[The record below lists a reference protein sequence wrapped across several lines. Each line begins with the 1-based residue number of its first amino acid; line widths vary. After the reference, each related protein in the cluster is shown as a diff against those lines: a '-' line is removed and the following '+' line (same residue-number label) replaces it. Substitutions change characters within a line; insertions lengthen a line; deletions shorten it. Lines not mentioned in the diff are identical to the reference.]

1 MNYKI
6 FILIFLFMYSCTTNN
21 INKSQKKIVIETEIY
36 SNKGFALLFTE
47 DLKKNKIVS
56 KKIDNRALII
66 YQMNLKKNTKV
77 KITNLLNNKSILATV
92 GAKAEY
98 PAFFN
103 SVLSKRIYEELD
115 SFFWGFLGTIY
126 FQYISFI
133 GFFEVVV
140 HRSIWTLVI
149 LIITTTILKKWKL
162 FKIILFDKKKLLI
175 LFISGLLILGNWTLW
190 IYAVS
195 TDKIIDSSFGY
206 FIFPIISVLLGF
218 LFLNERL
225 NNQRIISI
233 SLVIISTVYLIFKM
247 TSFPWVGLGV
257 ALLWSTYNLLRKKI
271 NVETDIGLLI
281 ESLFILPIILFILY
295 FIIVTNN
302 NDFNLYNLNLATL
315 IILAGPMTLI
325 PLFLYVKGVELAG
338 LGASGM
344 VFFIVP
350 TGQFL
355 LGFFYF
361 NEPFSTDKFISFI
374 FIWIAVIIYLR
385 DLYENN

>member
-1 MNYKI
+1 MKI
-6 FILIFLFMYSCTTNN
+6 SNFTKGLISVTT
-21 INKSQKKIVIETEIY
+21 
-36 SNKGFALLFTE
+36 G
-47 DLKKNKIVS
+47 
-56 KKIDNRALII
+56 
-66 YQMNLKKNTKV
+66 
-77 KITNLLNNKSILATV
+77 
-92 GAKAEY
+92 
-98 PAFFN
+98 
-103 SVLSKRIYEELD
+103 

-133 GFFEVVV
+133 GFWEVVV

-149 LIITTTILKKWKL
+149 LLITTTILKKWNL
-162 FKIILFDKKKLLI
+162 FKKIIFDLKKVLV
-175 LFISGLLILGNWTLW
+175 LFITGLLILGNWTLW

-206 FIFPIISVLLGF
+206 FIFPIISVFLGF
-218 LFLNERL
+218 LFLKEKL
-225 NNQRIISI
+225 NKQRILSI
-233 SLVIISTVYLIFKM
+233 SLVLISTLYLLYNM

-257 ALLWSTYNLLRKKI
+257 AILWSAYNLLRKKI

-281 ESLFILPIILFILY
+281 ESLFILPIILVILY
-295 FIIVTNN
+295 FIVTTGN
-302 NDFNLYNLNLATL
+302 NDFNLQNISLSSF

-338 LGASGM
+338 LGPSGM

-361 NEPFSTDKFISFI
+361 DEPFSTDKFISFI
-374 FIWIAVIIYLR
+374 FIWIAVLIYLR

>member
-1 MNYKI
+1 MKI
-6 FILIFLFMYSCTTNN
+6 SNFTKGLISTST
-21 INKSQKKIVIETEIY
+21 
-36 SNKGFALLFTE
+36 G
-47 DLKKNKIVS
+47 
-56 KKIDNRALII
+56 
-66 YQMNLKKNTKV
+66 
-77 KITNLLNNKSILATV
+77 
-92 GAKAEY
+92 
-98 PAFFN
+98 
-103 SVLSKRIYEELD
+103 

-133 GFFEVVV
+133 GFWEVVV

-149 LIITTTILKKWKL
+149 LLITTTLLKKWKL
-162 FKIILFDKKKLLI
+162 FKKILFDLKKVSI

-206 FIFPIISVLLGF
+206 FIFPILSVFLGF
-218 LFLNERL
+218 LFLNEKL
-225 NNQRIISI
+225 NKQRIISI
-233 SLVIISTVYLIFKM
+233 SLVVVSTLYLLFNM
-247 TSFPWVGLGV
+247 TTFPWAVLGV
-257 ALLWSTYNLLRKKI
+257 AFLWSTYNLLRKKI

-281 ESLFILPIILFILY
+281 ESLFILPIIGIILY
-295 FIIVTNN
+295 YIITTNN
-302 NDFNLYNLNLATL
+302 NNFDLQNLGLVSL

-338 LGASGM
+338 LGPSGM

-374 FIWIAVIIYLR
+374 FIWIAVLIYLR

>member
-1 MNYKI
+1 MKI
-6 FILIFLFMYSCTTNN
+6 SNFTKGLISTST
-21 INKSQKKIVIETEIY
+21 
-36 SNKGFALLFTE
+36 G
-47 DLKKNKIVS
+47 
-56 KKIDNRALII
+56 
-66 YQMNLKKNTKV
+66 
-77 KITNLLNNKSILATV
+77 
-92 GAKAEY
+92 
-98 PAFFN
+98 
-103 SVLSKRIYEELD
+103 
-115 SFFWGFLGTIY
+115 SFFWGFLGTVY

-133 GFFEVVV
+133 GFWEVVV

-149 LIITTTILKKWKL
+149 LLITTTLLKKWKL
-162 FKIILFDKKKLLI
+162 FKKILFDLKKVTI
-175 LFISGLLILGNWTLW
+175 LFITGLLILGNWTLW

-206 FIFPIISVLLGF
+206 FIFPILSVFLGF
-218 LFLNERL
+218 LFLNEKL
-225 NNQRIISI
+225 NKQRVISI
-233 SLVIISTVYLIFKM
+233 ILVAVSTLYLLFNM
-247 TSFPWVGLGV
+247 TSLPWVGLGV
-257 ALLWSTYNLLRKKI
+257 AFLWSTYNLLRKKI

-281 ESLFILPIILFILY
+281 ESLFILPIIGIILY
-295 FIIVTNN
+295 YIIITNN
-302 NDFNLYNLNLATL
+302 NDFNLQNLGLTSL

-338 LGASGM
+338 LGPSGM

-374 FIWIAVIIYLR
+374 FIWIAVLIYLR